1 MGKQSKPSFGAPAV
15 FTNKK
20 SQLPE
25 SSTRAPGSREDDAW
39 LSDEQLSKCAP
50 AETEEFRSPVP
61 TRMVSNGEYMPIPQ
75 TEKQKRVEA
84 RIKELANSAAKKLGI
99 NRRKFLT
106 TSGGMAA
113 CFVAMNEVYGK
124 FFDVDPVEMF
134 EPAASATK
142 APPEDLF
149 VFDDQTH
156 MVRSS
161 MRQGR
166 SLRAI
171 AQGPGAASFNAG
183 FLTNPFNAPPNVPG
197 VDEFGGAWT
206 PWNPALGQIPN
217 RGDRFQLVEYIR
229 GFFFDSQ
236 VTVAILSN
244 ANIAVIRDPG
254 SAVPRPPRNVA
265 ESLANE
271 SLTGEQ
277 TAGVRDFVNQISGST
292 RVLAHG
298 QLYTGIGNLDFMQFQ
313 IDSFH
318 PDSWKGY
325 NVAAAAKV
333 DTDPSSL
340 FRQWRLDD
348 EKVAYP
354 SYEVIA
360 RNRQELKKHP
370 GFFNICVH
378 KGLAPGP
385 PLIPERG
392 FPTDIPKAAADWPQF
407 NFIIYH
413 SCIQPSFW
421 DLQSLQEIRS
431 GVLREGVPDISWT
444 TQFAQLAAP
453 LRNVYGEI
461 GTTFAS
467 SVITFPTVW
476 AHIIGQ
482 LLKYLGDERVVFGS
496 DSLWYGNPQWQI
508 EAFWRFQIPDE
519 ISDQWDYPELDK
531 EAKRNILGLNS
542 ARLYKLRTGRGED
555 EDDHEHEDEHEHEHE
570 HRRLSD
576 IYKPVP
582 ANFES
587 LIPNKLKTLLEFPGF
602 TSDNLSKIRA
612 EYLAMGRQLDNT
624 RYGWIRTRV

>member
-1 MGKQSKPSFGAPAV
+1 MGKESKPSFGAPAV

-20 SQLPE
+20 SKAPE
-25 SSTRAPGSREDDAW
+25 SSTRPPESREADAW
-39 LSDEQLSKCAP
+39 LSDEQLAKCAP
-50 AETEEFRSPVP
+50 AETEGFQSPVP
-61 TRMVSNGEYMPIPQ
+61 TQMVSNGEYMPILQ

-84 RIKELANSAAKKLGI
+84 RIKELTGTASKKLGI
-99 NRRKFLT
+99 SRRKFLV

-134 EPAASATK
+134 EPAASATHG
-142 APPEDLF
+142 PPENLF

-161 MRQGR
+161 MTQGR

-171 AQGPGAASFNAG
+171 AQGPGPASFNAS
-183 FLTNPFNAPPNVPG
+183 FLTNPFNAPPNVTG

-217 RGDRFQLVEYIR
+217 TGDRFHLVEYIR
-229 GFFFDSQ
+229 GFFFHSQ

-254 SAVPRPPRNVA
+254 SPTPRPPRNVE
-265 ESLANE
+265 ESLAHE
-271 SLTGEQ
+271 SLTGQQ

-292 RVLAHG
+292 RMLAHG

-325 NVAAAAKV
+325 NIATAAKV
-333 DTDPSSL
+333 DTDPNSD

-360 RNRQELKKHP
+360 RNKEELKKHP

-385 PLIPERG
+385 PIIPERG
-392 FPTDIPKAAADWPQF
+392 FPTDIPKAATDWPQF

-453 LRNVYGEI
+453 LPNVYAEL

-482 LLKYLGDERVVFGS
+482 LLKYLGDERIVFGS

-508 EAFWRFQIPDE
+508 EAFWRFKIPEE
-519 ISDQWDYPELDK
+519 IAEQWDYPELDK

-542 ARLYKLRTGRGED
+542 ARLYKLRTGRGD
-555 EDDHEHEDEHEHEHE
+555 EDDDDDE
-570 HRRLSD
+570 HRRSRD
-576 IYKPVP
+576 IFKPVP

-587 LIPNKLKTLLEFPGF
+587 LIPNQLKTLLEFPGF

>member
-1 MGKQSKPSFGAPAV
+1 
-15 FTNKK
+15 
-20 SQLPE
+20 
-25 SSTRAPGSREDDAW
+25 
-39 LSDEQLSKCAP
+39 
-50 AETEEFRSPVP
+50 
-61 TRMVSNGEYMPIPQ
+61 
-75 TEKQKRVEA
+75 
-84 RIKELANSAAKKLGI
+84 
-99 NRRKFLT
+99 
-106 TSGGMAA
+106 
-113 CFVAMNEVYGK
+113 MNEVFGR
-124 FFDVDPVEMF
+124 FFKVSLEEVF
-134 EPAASATK
+134 EPAAAAESA
-142 APPEDLF
+142 APKDLF

-156 MVRSS
+156 LVRGSKN
-161 MRQGR
+161 GGALVGA
-166 SLRAI
+166 LRAI
-171 AQGPGAASFNAG
+171 AQGPTTPG
-183 FLTNPFNAPPNVPG
+183 FKSNPFNAPPNVPG

-378 KGLAPGP
+378 KGLAP
-385 PLIPERG
+385 
-392 FPTDIPKAAADWPQF
+392 
-407 NFIIYH
+407 
-413 SCIQPSFW
+413 
-421 DLQSLQEIRS
+421 
-431 GVLREGVPDISWT
+431 
-444 TQFAQLAAP
+444 
-453 LRNVYGEI
+453 
-461 GTTFAS
+461 
-467 SVITFPTVW
+467 
-476 AHIIGQ
+476 
-482 LLKYLGDERVVFGS
+482 
-496 DSLWYGNPQWQI
+496 
-508 EAFWRFQIPDE
+508 
-519 ISDQWDYPELDK
+519 
-531 EAKRNILGLNS
+531 
-542 ARLYKLRTGRGED
+542 
-555 EDDHEHEDEHEHEHE
+555 
-570 HRRLSD
+570 
-576 IYKPVP
+576 
-582 ANFES
+582 
-587 LIPNKLKTLLEFPGF
+587 
-602 TSDNLSKIRA
+602 
-612 EYLAMGRQLDNT
+612 
-624 RYGWIRTRV
+624 

>member
-1 MGKQSKPSFGAPAV
+1 MRGESKPVSGAPAV
-15 FTNKK
+15 LTDKK
-20 SQLPE
+20 SKMPE
-25 SSTRAPGSREDDAW
+25 SATRAPDSREADSW
-39 LSDEQLSKCAP
+39 LSDEQLAKCAP
-50 AETEEFRSPVP
+50 AETEGFYSPVP

-75 TEKQKRVEA
+75 TGQQKQVEA
-84 RIKELANSAAKKLGI
+84 RVKELTNSAAKKLGI
-99 NRRKFLT
+99 SRRKFLA

-124 FFDVDPVEMF
+124 FFDVEPAEMY
-134 EPAASATK
+134 EPAASEGH
-142 APPEDLF
+142 APPENLF
-149 VFDDQTH
+149 IFDDQTH

-161 MRQGR
+161 MKQGR

-183 FLTNPFNAPPNVPG
+183 FLSNPFNAPPNVPG
-197 VDEFGGAWT
+197 VDEFGGVWT

-217 RGDRFQLVEYIR
+217 AGDRFHLVEYIR

-236 VTVAILSN
+236 VTVSILSN

-254 SAVPRPPRNVA
+254 SPVPRPPKNVA

-271 SLTGEQ
+271 SLTGQQ
-277 TAGVRDFVNQISGST
+277 TGGVRDFVNQISGST
-292 RVLAHG
+292 RMLAHG
-298 QLYTGIGNLDFMQFQ
+298 QLYPGVGNLDFMQFQ

-325 NVAAAAKV
+325 NIATAAKV
-333 DTDPSSL
+333 DTDPNSL

-348 EKVAYP
+348 EAVAYP

-360 RNRQELKKHP
+360 RNKQERKKHP

-385 PLIPERG
+385 PVIPERG
-392 FPTDIPKAAADWPQF
+392 FPTDIPKAATDWPQF

-421 DLQSLQEIRS
+421 DLQSLKEIHS
-431 GVLREGVPDISWT
+431 GVTREGVPDISWT

-453 LRNVYGEI
+453 FRNVYAEL

-508 EAFWRFQIPDE
+508 EAFWRFKIPEE
-519 ISDQWDYPELDK
+519 ISDRWNYPELDR

-542 ARLYKLRTGRGED
+542 ARLYKLPTGRGDDED
-555 EDDHEHEDEHEHEHE
+555 EGDEREHE

-587 LIPNKLKTLLEFPGF
+587 LIPNSLKTLLEFPQS
-602 TSDNLSKIRA
+602 SDNLSKIRN
-612 EYLAMGRQLDNT
+612 EYLARGSRQLDNT
-624 RYGWIRTRV
+624 RYGWIRTQL